1 MTDVVITGI
10 GMTPVGEHW
19 DVSLRTLAARA
30 ILAAEKDSG
39 GMKPQALYIG
49 NFLGSMISH
58 QANLGAL
65 ITDNTGLSGIESYT
79 VEAAEAS
86 GAAAFRMAY
95 LAVTSGYVDVAMAL
109 GVDKITDVTDGV
121 EKIMATALD
130 FDYEAFQGVTPTT
143 QAALLMQ
150 RYMYQVGVSHDVF
163 TWLPLLAHTNAV
175 HNPNAMFRK
184 AVKPEM
190 VQQADVVNDPLTM
203 YDIAPYADGA
213 AAVILTRSGLLP
225 KNPPQKPVRVLGS
238 SLITDS
244 LALYDRTDP
253 LNFNA
258 ARLSVERACRQAGIL
273 PTDVDLFEMDDFT
286 SIYAVLALEAAGFA
300 RPGEGWKLGE
310 NGHVPMLTLGGSKA
324 RGNPVGATGIYQI
337 GEAVTQLRG
346 QAGAAQVPNARLAM
360 VQSLGGPASTAVT
373 HILKV

>member
-19 DVSLRTLAARA
+19 DVSLRSLASRA

-65 ITDNTGLSGIESYT
+65 ITDNTGLTGIESYT

-130 FDYEAFQGVTPTT
+130 FDYEGFEGVTPAA

-150 RYMYQVGVSHDVF
+150 RYMYQYGVSHDAF
-163 TWLPLLAHTNAV
+163 SWLPLLAHANAV
-175 HNPNAMFRK
+175 HNPNALYRK
-184 AVKPEM
+184 AVKPDV
-190 VQQADVVNDPLTM
+190 VQQADVVIDPLTK

-225 KNPPQKPVRVLGS
+225 KNPAQKPMRVLGS

-253 LNFNA
+253 LNFDA

-300 RPGEGWKLGE
+300 HPGEGWKLGE

-346 QAGAAQVPNARLAM
+346 LAGAAQVPNARLAM

>member
-130 FDYEAFQGVTPTT
+130 FDYEAFQGVTPTA

-163 TWLPLLAHTNAV
+163 TWLPLLAHANAV
-175 HNPNAMFRK
+175 HNPNAMYRK

-225 KNPPQKPVRVLGS
+225 KSPAQKPVRVLGS